1 VAVLVRVVRV
11 AVVAVLVRVVRVAV
25 VAVLVRV
32 VRVAVA
38 AAVVGVGLVLGF
50 AHPAPA
56 AYGAV
61 TVSADRPAV
70 ADGCRPGRS
79 RIGRSGAGTAG
90 RLGTRLVVMS
100 VVVLTGHLTDY
111 PCRAPAVLCES
122 VGMRVA
128 ALFTYPIKSCYRNER
143 HEVSVE
149 PWGFA
154 GDRRWIVVDAANLKQ
169 ITQRE
174 VPELGRIIPQE
185 TAEGLR
191 LHNTTLG
198 ELDVPAP
205 AGGPLVPVEI
215 WRRRVLGSPA
225 GPDADAFVSKVV
237 GQDAR
242 LVYLDDPTRRP
253 VDPEYA
259 RARDRVSFADGFP
272 VLVTNTASLAA
283 LNDWLVEDQEE
294 PIVMNRFRPNL
305 VVEGAA
311 AWAEDGWL
319 GRRLRI
325 GKRAEQTT
333 EQTTGQTARQTARQT
348 VFRVVKPCDRCVLTT
363 VDPETG
369 EKGRQPL
376 RILSKQRR
384 FLEGLLFGVNL
395 IPDNTGIIRVGDP
408 VDVI

>member
-1 VAVLVRVVRV
+1 
-11 AVVAVLVRVVRVAV
+11 
-25 VAVLVRV
+25 
-32 VRVAVA
+32 
-38 AAVVGVGLVLGF
+38 
-50 AHPAPA
+50 
-56 AYGAV
+56 
-61 TVSADRPAV
+61 
-70 ADGCRPGRS
+70 
-79 RIGRSGAGTAG
+79 
-90 RLGTRLVVMS
+90 
-100 VVVLTGHLTDY
+100 
-111 PCRAPAVLCES
+111 
-122 VGMRVA
+122 MRVA

-154 GDRRWIVVDAANLKQ
+154 GDRRWIVVDAADLKQ

-174 VPELGRIIPQE
+174 LPELGRIVPQE
-185 TAEGLR
+185 TADGLR
-191 LHNTTLG
+191 LHNATLG

-205 AGGPLVPVEI
+205 AGGPLVAVGI
-215 WRRRVLGSPA
+215 WRTRVLGRPA
-225 GPDADAFVSKVV
+225 GPEADAFVSKVV

-253 VDPEYA
+253 VDPQYA
-259 RARDRVSFADGFP
+259 EERDRVSFADGFP

-305 VVEGAA
+305 VVEGAD
-311 AWAEDGWL
+311 AWAEDAWL

-325 GKRAEQTT
+325 GKTAGETA
-333 EQTTGQTARQTARQT
+333 GATARQTAATTAGQT
-348 VFRVVKPCDRCVLTT
+348 VFRAVKPCDRCVLTT

-376 RILSKQRR
+376 RILGKYRR
-384 FLEGLLFGVNL
+384 FPEGLLFGVNL